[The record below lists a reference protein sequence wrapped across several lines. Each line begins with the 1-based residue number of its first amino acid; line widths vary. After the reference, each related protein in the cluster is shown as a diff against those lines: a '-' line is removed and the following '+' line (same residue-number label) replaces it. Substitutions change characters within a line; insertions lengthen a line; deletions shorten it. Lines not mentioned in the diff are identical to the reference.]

1 MGYNEIKKYENL
13 KITMSL
19 LKELF
24 KTLEKMIENDEL
36 KDFSISLIYKIFYDK
51 VYIKKIKKRKKYIQ
65 Y

>member
-51 VYIKKIKKRKKYIQ
+51 V
-65 Y
+65 